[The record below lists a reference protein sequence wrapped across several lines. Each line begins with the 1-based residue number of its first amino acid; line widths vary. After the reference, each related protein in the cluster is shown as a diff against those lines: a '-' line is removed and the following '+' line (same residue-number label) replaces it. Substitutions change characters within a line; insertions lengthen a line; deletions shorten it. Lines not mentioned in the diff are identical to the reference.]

1 MNKIIEYIKLKFKT
15 NLMLEYMMKPIFFMT
30 LLVYIGFMYF
40 TFGQRRP
47 IDIGIAFSISV
58 GGLLLLAFIS
68 IYAMDFIKKLPSATV
83 FYLGSVIAMLFIMFD
98 SNRAKNSNLVAVFV
112 IPLFFICL
120 GYLIYR
126 IVARHRHWIVWPVR
140 VLFAATGLL
149 IIMMFFWEGIV
160 PVYENAFLTLKTNQT
175 IQEVEATH
183 EVVEGIYGNDDY
195 LNKYVLDGFKSENIS
210 IGNFLSKWNKS
221 REKQLGFNIFD
232 VPLNGMYYMPEEEGE
247 YPLVLIVH
255 GNHEMTHDS
264 ENGYGYLGRYL
275 ASRGYVVVSVDE
287 NFLNFS
293 TFDTQLLGQSLGSE
307 NDARAYVLLK
317 HIDFLLDEGARE
329 NSPFYGMIDTENI
342 ALVGHS
348 RGGEAVAI
356 ARYFNELNY
365 LPNDFHKKFDEDF
378 EIKSIV
384 SIAPTDRQYK
394 PANRNVMLNDVN
406 YLLLQGM
413 HDMDVS
419 YMAGINQYERIE
431 YKDTDRFKAA
441 VSIYGAN
448 HGYFNESWHRSDN
461 ASLGGVLHNS
471 AQLLDRQ
478 VQETIA
484 SQLVYYFLEAS
495 LKGKETYRDGF
506 TNLRSFSDLP
516 ETLYQFQYYDGSCV
530 DIVNYNEDPYLETG
544 LNGSFVSSKGLSKW
558 SEGSMKLDGK
568 ISDVYGTYLGWNNT
582 GEYIIELEDTLKV
595 SKNDYLYLTLG
606 DDKKD
611 NDELFDLKVR
621 LEDIDGKTSE
631 IYLSQF
637 SMIQHRIDV
646 NLAKLFFI
654 EDVNNHELI
663 LQTYQIPIKW
673 FIEEGINSEIKKIS
687 LVFEDGD
694 NNLIFLKEVG
704 IRYHD

>member
-1 MNKIIEYIKLKFKT
+1 MKKIIEYIKMKFKT
-15 NLMLEYMMKPIFFMT
+15 NQMLAYMMKPIFFIT
-30 LLVYIGFMYF
+30 LLVYIGFVYF

-47 IDIGIAFSISV
+47 IDIGIALSISV
-58 GGLLLLAFIS
+58 VGLLLLAFIS
-68 IYAMDFIKKLPSATV
+68 IYAVDFIKQLPSSTV

-112 IPLFFICL
+112 IPLFFMCL

-126 IVARHRHWIVWPVR
+126 IVSKHRHWIVWPVR
-140 VLFAATGLL
+140 ILLLFTGF
-149 IIMMFFWEGIV
+149 IIVMMFFWDGLE
-160 PVYENAFLTLKTNQT
+160 PEYENAFLSLKTNQT
-175 IQEVEATH
+175 IQEVEATYK
-183 EVVEGIYGNDDY
+183 VVEGIYGNEDY
-195 LNKYVLDGFKSENIS
+195 LNKYELEGLKSENIS
-210 IGNFLSKWNKS
+210 IGNFLAKWNKS
-221 REKQLGFNIFD
+221 REKQLGFNIFN
-232 VPLNGMYYMPEEEGE
+232 VPLNGMYYMPEDDGE
-247 YPLVLIVH
+247 YPLVLVVH

-275 ASRGYVVVSVDE
+275 ASRGYIVVSVDE

-317 HIDFLLDEGARE
+317 HIEFLLDEGVRE
-329 NSPFYGMIDTENI
+329 NSPFNGMIDEDNI
-342 ALVGHS
+342 ALIGHS

-365 LPNDFHKKFDEDF
+365 LPNDFRKKFNEDF

-384 SIAPTDRQYK
+384 SIAPTDHQYK
-394 PANRNVMLNDVN
+394 PANRKVMLNDVN

-419 YMAGINQYERIE
+419 YMAGINQYERIK
-431 YKDTDRFKAA
+431 YKESERFKAA

-461 ASLGGVLHNS
+461 ASLGGLLHNS
-471 AQLLDRQ
+471 AQLLDRH
-478 VQETIA
+478 VQEKIA

-495 LKGKETYRDGF
+495 LKGNETYREGF
-506 TNLRSFSDLP
+506 VNLRSFSDLP
-516 ETLYQFQYYDGSCV
+516 ETLYQFQYYDASCV
-530 DIVNYNEDPYLETG
+530 DVVNYNEDPYLETG
-544 LNGSFVSSKGLSKW
+544 LNGAMISSKGLSKW

-568 ISDVYGTYLGWNNT
+568 TSDVYGAYLGWNNT
-582 GEYIIELEDTLKV
+582 GEYIIELEDALNV
-595 SKNDYLYLTLG
+595 NRNDYLYLTLA

-611 NDELFDLKVR
+611 NDELFDMKVR
-621 LEDIDGKTSE
+621 IEDVNGKISE
-631 IYLSQF
+631 VNLSQF

-673 FIEEGINSEIKKIS
+673 FIEEEVNSEIKKIS
-687 LVFEDGD
+687 LIFEDGD
-694 NNLIFLKEVG
+694 NHLIFLKEVG